1 MPHPSSTARPTT
13 LIACFLMVWMALS
26 PTAADAAEDWFEPGA
41 LGMGGAIRVLGGSVS
56 AIRTNPAAMASQ
68 KVYLT
73 GLSYSY
79 YGRRRTHI
87 FSSGAYDSKSSAFT
101 LGTTYSVHIS
111 TPPWDPGSGISWFQ
125 PDSELRDTRTTHR
138 WEVAGA
144 YALLD
149 HRINFGFGVRIL
161 RNNFSIRANS
171 MRISM
176 DTGVTLF
183 PVKFL
188 GFGVSIA
195 NFIPTKDDRYAT
207 RLSGGIALT
216 LEDVLDVGVDAVI
229 DLTSQSNTRVDL
241 HGGLTFKALQIV
253 LIRAGYY
260 GDRGF
265 IDNYLT
271 WGLGVKIPTA
281 RITINL
287 NYAMRIEVGPM
298 DESLRADRQVE
309 FQRIWNTLG
318 MNLSF

>member
-1 MPHPSSTARPTT
+1 
-13 LIACFLMVWMALS
+13 
-26 PTAADAAEDWFEPGA
+26 
-41 LGMGGAIRVLGGSVS
+41 MGGAIRVLGGTVS

-68 KVYLT
+68 KSYLT
-73 GLSYSY
+73 ALSYSF
-79 YGRRRTHI
+79 YGREKTHI

-111 TPPWDPGSGISWFQ
+111 TPPWNPGTGLSWFQ
-125 PDSELRDTRTTHR
+125 PDSDLKNTRTTHR
-138 WEVAGA
+138 WEVAAA

-149 HRINFGFGVRIL
+149 HRINFGLGVRIL
-161 RNNFSIRANS
+161 RNNFSLRENS

-183 PVKFL
+183 PAKFL
-188 GFGVSIA
+188 GFGFSLA
-195 NFIPTKDDRYAT
+195 NFIPTKDERFAT

-216 LEDVLDVGVDAVI
+216 LQDLLDVGVDAVI
-229 DLTSQSNTRVDL
+229 DLTSQSNTRVDV

-265 IDNYLT
+265 IDNYIT

-281 RITINL
+281 RITINID
-287 NYAMRIEVGPM
+287 YAMRVEVGPM
-298 DESLRADRQVE
+298 DEALRTDRRE
-309 FQRIWNTLG
+309 GFQRIWNTIGL
-318 MNLSF
+318 NLSF